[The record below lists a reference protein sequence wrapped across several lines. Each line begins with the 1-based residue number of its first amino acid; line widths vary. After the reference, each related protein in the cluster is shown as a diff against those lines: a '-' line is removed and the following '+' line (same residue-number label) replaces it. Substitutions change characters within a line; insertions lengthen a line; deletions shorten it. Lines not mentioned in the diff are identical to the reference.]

1 MPYDFTKTIDRKHTN
16 SLKWDGMEPLFGAVP
31 EDTVSMWIA
40 DMDFPSP
47 NEVLDAMHKAVS
59 FGIFGYPIEDDS
71 CARSTAQW
79 LSHRHNWTPSTD
91 CMVTIPGV
99 MSGVTMLINE
109 LTKEGEG
116 VVVQSPI
123 YTPFLNSIRLN
134 NRATIYNPLIEPTE
148 SDPCYR
154 IDFDHL
160 RQCFADG
167 ARCLLMSSP
176 HNPTGRVWTRDE
188 LTKIA
193 ELCLEFDVAVIAD
206 EIHHDMILK
215 GHKHTIFASLSPE
228 IAARTFTCVSAS
240 KTFNFGGLPLAQL
253 ICPSPEIAKMM
264 QSRIIGRGL
273 GHGNMI
279 AMVATKA
286 AQASCDYWIDGL
298 LEHIESNRLFTIDYF
313 AKHLPAITMSRQE
326 GTYMAWLNC
335 RATGLASPE
344 IMTALARHGVILN
357 DGAAFGP
364 GGEQHLRLNLA
375 TSQARLE
382 KGLNRL
388 VEALGPHCK

>member
-1 MPYDFTKTIDRKHTN
+1 MSYDFTQTIDRKNTD
-16 SLKWDGMEPLFGAVP
+16 SLKWDGMEPLFGKVP
-31 EDTVSMWIA
+31 DDTVSMWIA

-47 NEVLDAMHKAVS
+47 KEVLDAMHKAVE

-71 CARSTAQW
+71 CAKSTVAW
-79 LSHRHNWTPSTD
+79 LERRHNWAPSTK

-99 MSGVTMLINE
+99 MSGVTLLIDE
-109 LTKEGEG
+109 LTAEGDG

-134 NRATIYNPLIEPTE
+134 KRTIVYNPLIEPTAE
-148 SDPCYR
+148 DPCYR
-154 IDFDHL
+154 IDFDNL
-160 RQCFADG
+160 RECFQNG

-176 HNPTGRVWTRDE
+176 HNPAGRVWTREE
-188 LTKIA
+188 LTQIA
-193 ELCLEFDVAVIAD
+193 DLCQEFDVAIIAD

-215 GHKHTIFASLSPE
+215 GYTHTVMATISEDAAS
-228 IAARTFTCVSAS
+228 RTYTCVSAS

-253 ICPSPEIAKMM
+253 ICPTQDLAIRMRSGIIA
-264 QSRIIGRGL
+264 RGL
-273 GHGNMI
+273 GHGNMM

-286 AQASCDYWIDGL
+286 AQASCDYWIDAL

-335 RATGLASPE
+335 RATGLSSPE
-344 IMTALARHGVILN
+344 IMKLIAEHAVILN

-382 KGLNRL
+382 EGLRRL
-388 VEALGPHCK
+388 VEAFKGYC